1 MLNYHMSEEKIYI
14 ITRDI
19 EDDDVCEESFWKELA
34 IFSDL
39 REAVNEL
46 NEIYNKTPDFK
57 YYNYHIKV
65 YYKINKKY
73 IVSNEIHYHKL
84 AYS

>member
-1 MLNYHMSEEKIYI
+1 MSEEKIYI

-19 EDDDVCEESFWKELA
+19 EDYDVCDESFWKEVL

-39 REAVNEL
+39 PEALNEL
-46 NEIYNKTPDFK
+46 NEIYKKTPDFK

-73 IVSNEIHYHKL
+73 IVSNETYYHKL
-84 AYS
+84 NYS